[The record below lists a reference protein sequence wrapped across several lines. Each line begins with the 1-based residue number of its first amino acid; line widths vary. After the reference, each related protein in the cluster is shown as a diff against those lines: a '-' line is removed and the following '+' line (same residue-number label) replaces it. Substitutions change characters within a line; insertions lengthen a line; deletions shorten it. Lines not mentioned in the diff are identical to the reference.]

1 MLSKSIVPLNDV
13 STTSQEYEENI
24 NVTLKRLLHSL
35 LNYVIFSYLN
45 INSIRNTFGDAD
57 KIIDGN
63 INILDIAERK
73 KMNFFPI
80 ISSYITI
87 ISPYILDITERKAGL
102 MVFVKSHIPSR
113 NLNDFKIPSNIQIIL
128 FEVSLRKEKWLVA
141 SIFNASCQKKF
152 PWYLTYL
159 QEFYSTRY
167 ENVIILCDFNIGAE
181 NNVMNDF
188 F

>member
-1 MLSKSIVPLNDV
+1 
-13 STTSQEYEENI
+13 
-24 NVTLKRLLHSL
+24 
-35 LNYVIFSYLN
+35 
-45 INSIRNTFGDAD
+45 
-57 KIIDGN
+57 
-63 INILDIAERK
+63 
-73 KMNFFPI
+73 MNLFPI

-181 NNVMNDF
+181 NNLMNDF
-188 F
+188 IQKHMFYNTIKQNTCFKDDGGSCIDLHNCKFEIFICDDKLLENWYDICYSQNKI